1 MTIVILFGASGDICR
16 KKVYPALYNIYS
28 KNNNYFNK
36 IIGYGRSELKLSQL
50 YDKINIKDNRFLNL
64 FDYQQGQ
71 YNSFDDFKKLKNLI
85 DNNINNNE
93 QIIIYFGVPS
103 IVFCDIIKNIY
114 LAQIENEYSCK
125 YLFEKPIGY
134 DFNSCKIILNLLS
147 SFIEEK
153 NINIIDN
160 YLGKNKL
167 IQLSETRKKNLKS
180 IKIILNEKEDVNHR
194 IQYFDD
200 VGLFKDMIQSHV
212 MSILFYCFS
221 DNFKIDDQNYPKIIN
236 CNKGQYNGYNG
247 SNNVET
253 FIKLELRW
261 NEINISIIAGKGM
274 NEDIKEVS
282 YADDLGIFNYKIN
295 SKESEYINLFDD
307 ICKKNINNKF
317 LSKKK
322 VLYFWKISEN
332 ILDNISN
339 IEINKYDIPK
349 NDY

>member
-1 MTIVILFGASGDICR
+1 MTVVILFGASGDICR
-16 KKVYPALYNIYS
+16 KKVYPALYSIYS

-36 IIGYGRSELKLSQL
+36 IIGYGRSDLKLSQL
-50 YDKINIKDNRFLNL
+50 YEKININDDKFLNL
-64 FDYQQGQ
+64 FTYQQGQ

-85 DNNINNNE
+85 DNNINPDKK
-93 QIIIYFGVPS
+93 IIIYFGVPS
-103 IVFCDIIKNIY
+103 VVFCDIVKNIY
-114 LAQIENEYSCK
+114 LTHIENDYSCK

-147 SFIEEK
+147 NFVEEK
-153 NINIIDN
+153 NINIIDH

-167 IQLSETRKKNLKS
+167 IQLSKTKKENLKS

-194 IQYFDD
+194 IQYFND
-200 VGLFKDMIQSHV
+200 VGIFKDMIQSHV

-221 DNFKIDDQNYPKIIN
+221 DNFKIDTKNYPKIIS
-236 CNKGQYNGYNG
+236 CNRGQYNGYNG
-247 SNNVET
+247 SNNVGT

-261 NEINISIIAGKGM
+261 NEIDILIISGKGM
-274 NEDIKEVS
+274 EEDIKEVS
-282 YADDLGIFNYKIN
+282 YADNFGTFKYKIN

-307 ICKKNINNKF
+307 ICERNTTDKF

-339 IEINKYDIPK
+339 IKINKYDIPK